1 VSGIPTPC
9 YYGFWVYII
18 ADHLNTINIGF
29 VLMTSIIMVVEHENL
44 QLLNLFQLYGINLTQ
59 KEVTTLE
66 D

>member
-1 VSGIPTPC
+1 
-9 YYGFWVYII
+9 
-18 ADHLNTINIGF
+18 
-29 VLMTSIIMVVEHENL
+29 MTSIIMVVEHENL